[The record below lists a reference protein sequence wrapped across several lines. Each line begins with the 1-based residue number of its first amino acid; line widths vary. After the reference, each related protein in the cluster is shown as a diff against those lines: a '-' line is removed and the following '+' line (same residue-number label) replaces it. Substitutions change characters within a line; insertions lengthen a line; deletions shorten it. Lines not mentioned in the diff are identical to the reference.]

1 MDESPEERK
10 KFLAE
15 LNETAN
21 YTAEILH
28 GEEVSKV
35 RVKQIKKYF
44 RKTHKMLHRISS
56 MKGDINNNSFKY
68 GYGGKLLARKVLLEL
83 GVVEKMQTK
92 YRKATYQMLL
102 APEELDMELV
112 SRIIVEVYLKRNEI
126 EPL

>member
-1 MDESPEERK
+1 
-10 KFLAE
+10 
-15 LNETAN
+15 
-21 YTAEILH
+21 
-28 GEEVSKV
+28 
-35 RVKQIKKYF
+35 
-44 RKTHKMLHRISS
+44 

-68 GYGGKLLARKVLLEL
+68 CYGGKLLARKVLLEI

-92 YRKATYQMLL
+92 YRKATYKILL

>member
-1 MDESPEERK
+1 MEQTPEERK

-15 LNETAN
+15 LNETAY

-28 GEEVSKV
+28 GKEVSKV

-68 GYGGKLLARKVLLEL
+68 CYGGKLLARKVLLEI

-92 YRKATYQMLL
+92 YRKATYKILL